1 MCQIGIDMKMRQ
13 TSTEADCPLI
23 RAVKGSSLSM
33 GVLSWA
39 QGAQEFTGQ
48 KMEPQVEVSTYKS
61 VPSQSQN
68 CKYQKEFAMLIIL
81 SAASWIL
88 TACRRYCQ
96 HVNFPVQSF
105 SAHLWFLDLQPFIP
119 DPASTKK
126 GKGMLCSS
134 DCLLLNRG
142 FRVCTQ
148 DLRAYVRLTSCSW
161 KRILI

>member
-1 MCQIGIDMKMRQ
+1 MRQ
-13 TSTEADCPLI
+13 TSAEVDCHLI

-39 QGAQEFTGQ
+39 QGAWEFTEQ
-48 KMEPQVEVSTYKS
+48 KMEPQVEVSTYKF

-68 CKYQKEFAMLIIL
+68 CKQQKEFALLIIL
-81 SAASWIL
+81 SVASWFL
-88 TACRRYCQ
+88 NACRRCCQ

-119 DPASTKK
+119 DPESTKK

-134 DCLLLNRG
+134 GCFLLNQVFG
-142 FRVCTQ
+142 VCTQ
-148 DLRAYVRLTSCSW
+148 DLRAYVRLTSCNW
-161 KRILI
+161 KRVLI